1 MQFETVRTFHPSLEE
16 MQDFDKYLLYLH
28 EVHHCEVQGL
38 TKIVPPAEWGW
49 KPTMAEARKMWVRH
63 PIEQCV
69 TGRSGSYNVYNVVK
83 PDLLLH
89 EYEALALAQPNSPGE
104 DEFTDLFQVE
114 RKFWKSLTTTSAPPF
129 YGSDVEGTL
138 FGNAD
143 VAFNVNTLE
152 CCLKQSGV
160 KIPGVTNPMMYVGM
174 WRSFF
179 PFHTEDVN
187 MFSISVNHLGKPKF
201 WYGIPP
207 EQTSRVQSLAK
218 GNWPNEASKCSEMMR
233 HKTMLF
239 SPTRLEQAGISFCRA
254 VQRQGEIIVTWP
266 SCFHGGFN
274 TGLNVAEAV
283 NFCPKSLVGLF
294 LSSAKLAGF
303 CKCRP
308 DSVVI
313 NVDWLEKKLLSKA
326 TETAAAATK
335 DQSQEWIQCEDCSK
349 WRKIPAGL
357 EKQQDERWTCALNT
371 WNPTLA
377 NCQAEQEEDVE
388 EEEGGYPPKESLRAK
403 PLKVKVGDWVD
414 LLGDGDVWLAM
425 RVDAIVDG
433 FARLHE
439 VNTLSKD
446 DSWIDLRNE
455 RVVLPGKRPKAPK
468 PPKRVK
474 LEPSA
479 AAPVSSSSSAEAKEY
494 AQKRRDEVRAL
505 VTQHIAQVREIFTT
519 QVPKHPS
526 LECIRPPKQQWQLPP
541 HSMEKKLPG
550 ICGLRTAEQAFEVTF
565 RSVILSQKLLGLP
578 FSSFRDPRDA
588 SEVHHR
594 LVAYFSNL

>member
-1 MQFETVRTFHPSLEE
+1 MSFETVRTFHPSLEE

-49 KPTMAEARKMWVRH
+49 KPSMAEARKMWVRH
-63 PIEQCV
+63 PIQQCV
-69 TGRSGSYNVYNVVK
+69 TGRTGSYNVCNVVQ

-89 EYEALALAQPNSPGE
+89 EYEALALAQPNSPE
-104 DEFTDLFQVE
+104 DDEFGDLFEVE
-114 RKFWKSLTTTSAPPF
+114 RKFWKSLTTTGAPPV

-138 FGNAD
+138 FGDAD
-143 VAFNVNTLE
+143 VAFNVNTLD
-152 CCLKQSGV
+152 CCLKRSGV
-160 KIPGVTNPMMYVGM
+160 NIPGVTNPMMYVGM

-201 WYGIPP
+201 WYGVPP
-207 EQTSRVQSLAK
+207 KQTSRVQSLAK
-218 GNWPNEASKCSEMMR
+218 GDWPDEASKCSEMMR

-239 SPTRLEQAGISFCRA
+239 SPTRLGQAGISYCRA
-254 VQRQGEIIVTWP
+254 VQKQGEIIVTWP

-274 TGLNVAEAV
+274 SGLNVAEAV

-313 NVDWLEKKLLSKA
+313 NVDWLEKKLLS
-326 TETAAAATK
+326 
-335 DQSQEWIQCEDCSK
+335 QSNQEWIQCEDCSK
-349 WRKIPAGL
+349 WRKTPAGL
-357 EKQQDERWTCALNT
+357 DKPQDARWTCALNT
-371 WNPTLA
+371 WDSALA
-377 NCQAEQEEDVE
+377 SCQAEQEEGAEEEGE
-388 EEEGGYPPKESLRAK
+388 EEEEDGGYPPQESLRAR
-403 PLKVKVGDWVD
+403 PIKVKVGDSVD
-414 LLGDGDVWLAM
+414 LLGDGDVWLSM
-425 RVDAIVDG
+425 RVDAVVDG

-439 VNTLSKD
+439 ASTLSKD
-446 DSWIDLRNE
+446 DLWIDLRNE
-455 RVVLPGKRPKAPK
+455 RVALPGKRPKAPK
-468 PPKRVK
+468 PPKRAK

-479 AAPVSSSSSAEAKEY
+479 GAPPPASASSAEAKAH

-526 LECIRPPKQQWQLPP
+526 LECVRPPKQQWQLPP
-541 HSMEKKLPG
+541 HSTHGKLPG
-550 ICGLRTAEQAFEVTF
+550 ICGSRTAEQAFEVTF